1 MTAKPLTGRK
11 VFLMFAAAFS
21 VIIGVNLILAYK
33 AVTTF
38 PGLEVKNS
46 YVASQSFDAERAA
59 QLALGW
65 DVAADVADGQL
76 VLTINDSAGNPVK
89 VPSLT
94 STLGRATHV
103 GEDQTPAFEFDGKA
117 YVAPV
122 DLNPGNWNL
131 RVVALADDGT
141 AFHQRIVLYV
151 KQNK

>member
-65 DVAADVADGQL
+65 DIGAEVTDGVIDGPHSVVWDEAENRL
-76 VLTINDSAGNPVK
+76 HTAKGLMALTM
-89 VPSLT
+89 
-94 STLGRATHV
+94 
-103 GEDQTPAFEFDGKA
+103 
-117 YVAPV
+117 
-122 DLNPGNWNL
+122 
-131 RVVALADDGT
+131 
-141 AFHQRIVLYV
+141 
-151 KQNK
+151 